1 LLQPRIA
8 ALKVLVVDDDHYMRK
23 VVRTMLIAI
32 GVKAATR
39 RPTALLA
46 LMRSGST
53 TPISSLSI
61 GKCR

>member
-1 LLQPRIA
+1 
-8 ALKVLVVDDDHYMRK
+8 LVVDDDHYMRK

-39 RPTALLA
+39 RPTTLLA